1 MQDYF
6 NELVNSYKNLPL
18 DTKEKMLINEIKE
31 MIVIYIEIAETYG
44 IDYEILKSKE
54 IIDIHSK
61 EFNKDDY
68 LEALYVYLNVLKNVT
83 ATIINNLI
91 EKNT

>member
-6 NELVNSYKNLPL
+6 NELVNSFKELPL
-18 DTKEKMLINEIKE
+18 DTKEKMLINEMKE
-31 MIVIYIEIAETYG
+31 MIALYIQIAETYE

-54 IIDIHSK
+54 IIDIK
-61 EFNKDDY
+61 DKQFNKDDY

-83 ATIINNLI
+83 ANLINNLI
-91 EKNT
+91 EK